1 VTLGGQGP
9 RVFITGTP
17 GVGKTTQCKRLAPLL
32 HTECISL
39 GEALLSSP
47 YVKYVPHLDT
57 YEIVDMER
65 AKRYV
70 KPLLSKGRVLETH
83 VVELV
88 DDVDVVFVLRKA
100 PDVLYAEL
108 AKRGWP
114 TRKVVENVWAEM
126 LDVVYVAARERWGKV
141 FQIDVTRRSP
151 EETSALLMKCLSGEC
166 VDEKVDWLS
175 YAERSGFL
183 DFIERL
189 SRSEG
194 LS

>member
-17 GVGKTTQCKRLAPLL
+17 GVGKTTQCKRLASLL

-39 GEALLSSP
+39 AEVLLSLP
-47 YVKYVPHLDT
+47 YVRYVLHLDT
-57 YEIVDMER
+57 YEIVDMKK

-70 KPLLSKGRVLETH
+70 KPLLSRGRVLETH

-108 AKRGWP
+108 TKREWP

-126 LDVVYVAARERWGKV
+126 LDVVYVAAKERWNNV
-141 FQIDVTRRSP
+141 FQIDVTHRSP

-166 VDEKVDWLS
+166 INDEVDWLS